1 MEVTLEDLL
10 KGKGTKIKNKEYLP
24 TASYVEPFLDRMSKY
39 TDDFRVQ
46 VKLPDQIT
54 TLDNM
59 EDITYN
65 RVWIQAVMPEENSM
79 YENHQE
85 VVGFLYGLDVRK
97 PVAKIYRG
105 ALNMACTN
113 LCVFSP
119 TFLNTQDM
127 EPEQA
132 LNYGSVKQIMEQTT
146 DVRAWLDKLSGLTF
160 GRDKES
166 IERELGRWSYNCML
180 RSYDSGYGKVKISG
194 STPLDAFKQ
203 LFIDKES
210 SYFIP
215 EDREIVDM
223 FTVYNSFTELIT
235 NDKGKDIM
243 NKVEKT
249 LLLKDIL
256 EV

>member
-1 MEVTLEDLL
+1 MEVTIEELL

-24 TASYVEPFLDRMSKY
+24 TASYVEPFIDRMSKY
-39 TDDFRVQ
+39 TDNFVVN

-79 YENHQE
+79 FENHQE
-85 VVGFLYGLDVRK
+85 VVGFLYGLDVKK

-119 TFLNTQDM
+119 SFLNTQDL
-127 EPEQA
+127 EPDSPLTYA
-132 LNYGSVKQIMEQTT
+132 PVKELMEQTN
-146 DVRAWLDKLSGLTF
+146 DVRKYLERLSETYF
-160 GRDKES
+160 GRDKAS

-180 RSYDSGYGKVKISG
+180 RSYDSGYGKVKLAG

-203 LFIDKES
+203 LFVNKDS
-210 SYFIP
+210 AYFIP
-215 EDREIVDM
+215 EEQEQVDM

-243 NKVEKT
+243 NKVEKV
-249 LLLKDIL
+249 LLLKNIL
-256 EV
+256 EI